1 MPTAHLA
8 SAAVPV
14 PLVLDLRI
22 AHERWEVV
30 LTLVFIG
37 NCIYPADLDRL
48 LNEAAA
54 DTNLQY
60 RADYNNGPS
69 TAISFMPALDA
80 YTVNL
85 CAFYFRRLIGKL
97 TACSFRSSACAINLS
112 LPSRGILFTAQV

>member
-1 MPTAHLA
+1 VARSRSQRCGDIELPTSADHIA
-8 SAAVPV
+8 NAAVPV

-30 LTLVFIG
+30 LSLVFIG

-54 DTNLQY
+54 DKNLQY

-69 TAISFMPALDA
+69 TAIS
-80 YTVNL
+80 V
-85 CAFYFRRLIGKL
+85 
-97 TACSFRSSACAINLS
+97 ACL
-112 LPSRGILFTAQV
+112 